1 MAGSERHG
9 ERHDACRGRAKETG
23 GLIFF
28 AEHFIQ
34 SSFVHHITIRNWTER
49 CNKWVTEAIYEFKQ
63 IWANS

>member
-23 GLIFF
+23 GRYGSF

-34 SSFVHHITIRNWTER
+34 SSFLNHITIRNWIEI
-49 CNKWVTEAIYEFKQ
+49 CNKWVIEAIY
-63 IWANS
+63 